1 MTSGGARARSGPPA
15 DPNALRRDR
24 KDDKDWVTLPAE
36 GFTGDVPAFPLS
48 EALEAES
55 ELWAS
60 LWVKPQAFMWAQLGL
75 EMQVATYVRN
85 FLKATAHDA
94 AVGWMAPVLRQEA
107 ELGLSTVGM
116 GQLRWKIATD
126 ELAEKREDSPQ
137 RSSSMKNRLQAVNA
151 GD

>member
-1 MTSGGARARSGPPA
+1 M
-15 DPNALRRDR
+15 
-24 KDDKDWVTLPAE
+24 TLPAE
-36 GFTGDVPAFPLS
+36 GFTGVVPAFPLVD
-48 EALEAES
+48 ALEAEV

-60 LWVKPQAFMWAQLGL
+60 LWEKPQAFMWSQLGL

-94 AVGWMAPVLRQEA
+94 AVGWMTPVLRQEA

-116 GQLRWKIATD
+116 GQLRWKIASD
-126 ELAEKREDSPQ
+126 ELAERREDAPQ
-137 RSSSMKNRLQAVNA
+137 RSSSMKNRLKAVNG